1 MPSTQATISLT
12 KQEKIAPYNAI
23 KHISGFEYNT
33 PLNALSALD
42 GIALRGPC
50 HRKA

>member
-12 KQEKIAPYNAI
+12 KQEKIAPYNAM
-23 KHISGFEYNT
+23 KHISGFEYCT
-33 PLNALSALD
+33 TLSALD